1 MIIIYNKEFGIK
13 EEYSESSL
21 DFIKRSYEEYS
32 NIEMDEAKYKDLSLL
47 LTKTKYS
54 GSRFENLEWVV
65 SVE

>member
-1 MIIIYNKEFGIK
+1 MIIVYNKEFNIR

-21 DFIKRSYEEYS
+21 DFIKRSYEDYS

-47 LTKTKYS
+47 LTKAKYA
-54 GSRFENLEWVV
+54 GSRFENVEWVI

>member
-1 MIIIYNKEFGIK
+1 MIIVYNKEFGIR
-13 EEYSESSL
+13 EEFSESSL

-47 LTKTKYS
+47 LTKSKYA
-54 GSRFENLEWVV
+54 GSRFENLEWVI